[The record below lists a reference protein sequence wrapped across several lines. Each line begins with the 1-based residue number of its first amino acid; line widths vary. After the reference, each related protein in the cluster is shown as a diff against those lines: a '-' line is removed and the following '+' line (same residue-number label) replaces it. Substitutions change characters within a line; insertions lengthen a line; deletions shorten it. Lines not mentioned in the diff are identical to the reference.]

1 MLNVRVPEPIAV
13 KELEVQNLR
22 KEKEEAAAR
31 QEYEQAAGLRD
42 RVLQCEAELKTLQ
55 EEWQRELSEHRIIV
69 DEDAIAGVVSMMSGV
84 PAERMKESET
94 VRLKGMKQALS
105 EKVIA
110 QDRAIKRLTRAITR
124 NRLGLKD
131 PNRPIGTFMFVGPT
145 GVGKTHLVKTLA
157 EFMFGSKDALIR
169 IDMSEYGEKFS
180 TSRLVGAPPGYVGYE
195 EGGQLTEKVR
205 RHPYSIVL
213 LDEIEKAHP
222 DVFNMLLQVMDEGR
236 MTDGNGTTVDF
247 RNTILIMTSN
257 SGSRQVKEFGAGV
270 GFSAS
275 IDGVTAEAAEHICA
289 QSIATPVRSRVLES
303 FGRNRDVQSFD
314 ARRSGANR

>member
-1 MLNVRVPEPIAV
+1 M
-13 KELEVQNLR
+13 
-22 KEKEEAAAR
+22 
-31 QEYEQAAGLRD
+31 
-42 RVLQCEAELKTLQ
+42 Q

-180 TSRLVGAPPGYVGYE
+180 TSRLVGCSSG
-195 EGGQLTEKVR
+195 VR
-205 RHPYSIVL
+205 RV
-213 LDEIEKAHP
+213 
-222 DVFNMLLQVMDEGR
+222 
-236 MTDGNGTTVDF
+236 
-247 RNTILIMTSN
+247 
-257 SGSRQVKEFGAGV
+257 
-270 GFSAS
+270 
-275 IDGVTAEAAEHICA
+275 
-289 QSIATPVRSRVLES
+289 
-303 FGRNRDVQSFD
+303 
-314 ARRSGANR
+314 